1 MVTAFILSIGVV
13 LTLLFSALILLY
25 LLAPLFSKLQSVI
38 LMLVSFS
45 VGTLFANAFFHL
57 IPESLMHLSW
67 NMTATL
73 ILTGIVV
80 FFVIEKFIHWRHCHV
95 LPGGHHEHSHPHE
108 KPFVL
113 TNLMGDLI
121 HNMIDGMI
129 IASAFIV
136 SIPLGIAT
144 SLAIFIHEIPHELG
158 NCAVLLHGGMKISK
172 AILTNSLMGLG
183 GIAGVLITFGLS
195 QSIPHFEIYLIPI
208 AAGSFIYLA
217 GSDLIPELHEQ
228 TELHFAVKQLMMM
241 VLGIFLIAAIR

>member
-1 MVTAFILSIGVV
+1 MTMAFTLSIAVV
-13 LTLLFSALILLY
+13 LILLLSALILLL
-25 LLAPLFSKLQSVI
+25 LLAPLFSKLQSLI

-45 VGTLFANAFFHL
+45 VGTLFSNAFFHL
-57 IPESLMHLSW
+57 IPESLIRLSW
-67 NMTATL
+67 DRTATL
-73 ILTGIVV
+73 ILTGILL
-80 FFVIEKFIHWRHCHV
+80 FFVVEKFIHWRHCHV
-95 LPGGHHEHSHPHE
+95 LPGGHHKHSHPHE
-108 KPFVL
+108 KPFVM

-121 HNMIDGMI
+121 HNIIDGMI

-172 AILTNSLMGLG
+172 AIVTNSLMGLG
-183 GIAGVLITFGLS
+183 GVAGVLMTFGLS
-195 QSIPHFEIYLIPI
+195 HWIPHFEVYLIPV

-228 TELHFAVKQLMMM
+228 TELHFAFKQLAMML
-241 VLGIFLIAAIR
+241 LGILLIAVIR